1 MKRTARL
8 LAATIM
14 VVAASA
20 GCGLGT
26 SGGYVPTASLAGPL
40 ASAKDLNGLE
50 IGIGSKNFQE
60 QLILGKIAA
69 ILMQS
74 AGAEVKDLTNMPGSD
89 TSRQAMLQGQIQM
102 AWEYTGT
109 AWISYLG
116 HDTGIPD
123 KRKQYDAVAA
133 EDLQKYGLVW
143 LEPAPMNNS
152 YGFGVTRKNSEKLG
166 LTKLS
171 QLSQIP
177 LKERTFCVESEF
189 ANRNDGFE
197 PMLKHYGVPL
207 GSGVNRNNVRTLDTG
222 AVYAAT
228 DNGDCL
234 FGEIYTTD
242 GRIKSLNLVVLED
255 DKHYFPAYNVAPV
268 ITKKVLDQYPQL
280 RDLLAPV
287 SAKLTD
293 AVLIELNAQ
302 VDVDGREPADVAMDW
317 LVKEGFVTRD

>member
-1 MKRTARL
+1 MRR
-8 LAATIM
+8 LAAA
-14 VVAASA
+14 VCALLLLLS

-26 SGGYVPTASLAGPL
+26 SGGFVPTASLQGRL
-40 ASAKDLNGLE
+40 KSVKSLDGLT
-50 IGIGSKNFQE
+50 IGIGSKSFQE

-74 AGAEVKDLTNMPGSD
+74 AGAKVKDLANMPGSD
-89 TSRQAMLQGQIQM
+89 TSRQAMLQDQIQM

-123 KRKQYDAVAA
+123 KQKQYDAVRR
-133 EDLQKYGLVW
+133 EDEEKHGLIW
-143 LEPAPMNNS
+143 LKPAPMNNS
-152 YGFGVTRKNSEKLG
+152 YGFAVTRKNSERLH

-171 QLSQIP
+171 QLAALP
-177 LKERTFCVESEF
+177 VKERTFCVESEF

-207 GSGVNRNNVRTLDTG
+207 GSGVLRDNIRTLDTG

-228 DNGDCL
+228 SKGDCL
-234 FGEIYTTD
+234 FGEIFTTD
-242 GRIKSLNLVVLED
+242 GRIKSLDLVVLQD
-255 DKHYFPAYNVAPV
+255 DKKYFPAYNVAPV
-268 ITKKVLDQYPQL
+268 ISKKVLDEYPQL
-280 RDLLAPV
+280 RDLFQPV
-287 SAKLTD
+287 SDKLTD
-293 AVLIELNAQ
+293 EVLIDLNAQ

-317 LVKEGFVTRD
+317 LVKEGFVARD

>member
-1 MKRTARL
+1 MRRPRTAFRL
-8 LAATIM
+8 FAACT
-14 VVAASA
+14 AFALGLA

-26 SGGYVPTASLAGPL
+26 SGGFVPTGALSGSLA
-40 ASAKDLNGLE
+40 SVKDLDGLT
-50 IGIGSKNFQE
+50 IGIGSKSFQE

-69 ILMQS
+69 ILMRS

-89 TSRQAMLQGQIQM
+89 TSRQAMLGDQIQM

-123 KRKQYDAVAA
+123 KQEQYDAVRK
-133 EDLQKYGLVW
+133 EDEEKYQLIW
-143 LEPAPMNNS
+143 LDPAPMNNS
-152 YGFGVTRKNSEKLG
+152 YGFAVTRENSEKLG
-166 LTKLS
+166 LTKMS
-171 QLSQIP
+171 QFGSVP
-177 LKERTFCVESEF
+177 AKERSFCVESEF

-207 GSGVNRNNVRTLDTG
+207 GTGVARDNIRTLDTG

-228 DNGDCL
+228 KSGDCL
-234 FGEIYTTD
+234 F
-242 GRIKSLNLVVLED
+242 KSLDLVVLED
-255 DKHYFPAYNVAPV
+255 DKRYFPAYNVAPV
-268 ITKKVLDQYPQL
+268 VSKKVLDKYPQL
-280 RDLLAPV
+280 RDLLKPV
-287 SAKLTD
+287 SDKLTD
-293 AVLIELNAQ
+293 EVLIELNSE